1 MAAMRWRF
9 MGASLSCDV
18 SLPDGLIYETGAKG
32 ERQDAMSIW
41 GSLLGGTAGYALGGP
56 IGALIGAAAGHAIAR
71 AALRTPESEAAER
84 QVAFTIATVALAAKM
99 AKADGE
105 VCAREKAAFARLFRF
120 DETERRNVERVFDLA
135 TRSTAGYDAYAR
147 QLAGMFPAGAPA
159 LEELLDCLLL
169 IAEANGVVT
178 DSELEYLADVAR
190 ILGIARA
197 DFEALAEA
205 RRGGDAADPFRV
217 LGIPHDA
224 DETAARKAWR
234 ELVRTHHPDL
244 LVGQGMPPE
253 FVALANDRLA
263 KINAAWDRVRKAKGW
278 T

>member
-1 MAAMRWRF
+1 
-9 MGASLSCDV
+9 
-18 SLPDGLIYETGAKG
+18 
-32 ERQDAMSIW
+32 MSIW

-71 AALRTPESEAAER
+71 AAFGGPADDPAER

-135 TRSTAGYDAYAR
+135 TRSTAGYEAYAR
-147 QLAGMFPAGAPA
+147 QVAGLFPKGAPA
-159 LEELLDCLLL
+159 LEELLDCLFA

-178 DSELEYLADVAR
+178 DSEVDYLAEVAR
-190 ILGIARA
+190 IFGIDAA
-197 DFEALAEA
+197 SFEALRET
-205 RRGGDAADPFRV
+205 RRGTDTADPWRV
-217 LGIPHDA
+217 LGLKHDA
-224 DETAARKAWR
+224 GEAAARKAWR
-234 ELVRTHHPDL
+234 ELVRTHHPDIL
-244 LVGQGMPPE
+244 TGQGMPPE
-253 FVALANDRLA
+253 FVALANERLA
-263 KINAAWDRVRKAKGW
+263 AINAAWDNIRKLKGW